1 VPRKGVIAASRDV
14 RTTFALETNMVKRNG
29 SRRVHRVQRIR
40 SMVESGV
47 PLYSY
52 RGYYKCM
59 ENIASTVAHV
69 ISQNLDSSNVL
80 LKHYHEMPCTSCLS
94 CSYNSTKSHE
104 SMDIIVTCS
113 LIACLL

>member
-29 SRRVHRVQRIR
+29 SRRVHHVQRIR

-80 LKHYHEMPCTSCLS
+80 ITRIHGHHCYMFLNCMFIV
-94 CSYNSTKSHE
+94 
-104 SMDIIVTCS
+104 DIVYYKIKVT
-113 LIACLL
+113 